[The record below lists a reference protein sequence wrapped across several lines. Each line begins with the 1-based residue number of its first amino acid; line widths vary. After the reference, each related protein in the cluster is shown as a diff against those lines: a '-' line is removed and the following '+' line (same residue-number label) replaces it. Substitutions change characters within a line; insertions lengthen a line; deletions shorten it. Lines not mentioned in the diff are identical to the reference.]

1 MNIRDFYTE
10 IQRRFP
16 GCQNVFIEPKRDSK
30 LGPADE
36 NIFKIAVEYNEFNRE
51 VNFYNS
57 KFELVIY

>member
-57 KFELVIY
+57 KFVLVIY